1 MANVV
6 KAEVEAAF
14 KLLKE
19 NGFKGVPDEAANGG
33 LVMVGNGANIT
44 INVNNGVIGDNNT
57 NVYYKLRCKRW
68 RNHKPFAF
76 YHRGAK
82 SADNAINDP
91 INGTPFAR

>member
-33 LVMVGNGANIT
+33 LVMVGLLWWAMGLI
-44 INVNNGVIGDNNT
+44 
-57 NVYYKLRCKRW
+57 LR
-68 RNHKPFAF
+68 
-76 YHRGAK
+76 
-82 SADNAINDP
+82 
-91 INGTPFAR
+91 

>member
-33 LVMVGNGANIT
+33 LVWWAMGLI
-44 INVNNGVIGDNNT
+44 
-57 NVYYKLRCKRW
+57 LR
-68 RNHKPFAF
+68 
-76 YHRGAK
+76 
-82 SADNAINDP
+82 
-91 INGTPFAR
+91 